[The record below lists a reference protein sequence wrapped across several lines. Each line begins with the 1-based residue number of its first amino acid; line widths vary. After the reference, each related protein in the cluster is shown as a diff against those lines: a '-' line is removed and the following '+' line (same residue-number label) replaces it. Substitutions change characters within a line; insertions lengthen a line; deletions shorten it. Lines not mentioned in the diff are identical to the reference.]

1 MLIGF
6 FPKISEK
13 PDARGSRMHSRTG
26 FLVCLIFLSGISSEK
41 KKLHGME
48 RIEYNDKCQDMANSQ
63 RYKLLGQV
71 LLPIAFSFLSPLR
84 KI

>member
-1 MLIGF
+1 
-6 FPKISEK
+6 
-13 PDARGSRMHSRTG
+13 
-26 FLVCLIFLSGISSEK
+26 
-41 KKLHGME
+41 ME

-71 LLPIAFSFLSPLR
+71 LLPIAFSFLSPLK

>member
-1 MLIGF
+1 MLEAAGCTAELVSSYVLFFSQGF
-6 FPKISEK
+6 QVK
-13 PDARGSRMHSRTG
+13 
-26 FLVCLIFLSGISSEK
+26 K